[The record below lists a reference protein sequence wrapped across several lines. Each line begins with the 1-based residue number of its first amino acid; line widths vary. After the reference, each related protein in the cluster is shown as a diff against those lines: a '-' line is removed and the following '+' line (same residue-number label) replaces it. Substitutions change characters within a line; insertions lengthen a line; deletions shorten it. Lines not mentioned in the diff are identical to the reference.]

1 MILDSNSLFQ
11 LMGGALWAEKE
22 PYALRPW
29 RFSREHV
36 ARMADNDVYMVRAA
50 ASAGMTLDFET
61 DSRNLSFELE
71 AQPGA
76 GTPWFGVDVMI
87 DDQLYYHAHNKNIE
101 YMNSRHSTQLQ
112 ELNGELEFLREKL
125 TAAEAAPAVNSEM
138 IDRLNAALLRIG
150 ELEARCAAL
159 EQEKQEALEKADTSD
174 LQARCEALEK
184 ERDEALLAARQA
196 QEAQSAAARNYA
208 EQELEAYRRAERTER
223 LAKERAE
230 KVYTRVN
237 GVLSDATVKVD
248 EASAQISEVSEQVL
262 SRLSQLQS
270 AVAGSKQ
277 ALEEAVATMYAIRP
291 TGEE

>member
-1 MILDSNSLFQ
+1 MDTPRNFRSAFNGFN
-11 LMGGALWAEKE
+11 
-22 PYALRPW
+22 
-29 RFSREHV
+29 RE
-36 ARMADNDVYMVRAA
+36 DVVHY
-50 ASAGMTLDFET
+50 
-61 DSRNLSFELE
+61 
-71 AQPGA
+71 
-76 GTPWFGVDVMI
+76 
-87 DDQLYYHAHNKNIE
+87 IE

-150 ELEARCAAL
+150 ELEARCADL

-262 SRLSQLQS
+262 SRLSLLQS